1 MRGGHVIAYTI
12 TTLLIL
18 QLVTFIVYTI
28 NAQQTPFVL
37 NSFSYKSSANTN
49 TIYPGSRNVVLTVNV
64 LYNGSST
71 AYVSAGCIVL
81 PQGFSVTRGYSS
93 CSPPQTANGSTY
105 SILEPGDIIVFE
117 YHIDVDSSVNPG
129 AYSANLTIYYRIGT
143 SMYSETLG
151 GITINVSPYPQIN
164 VVVVDWYWSPDAY
177 PGSQG
182 VYLYITIRNSG
193 NSSIAQANGVAQ
205 LPQDAFT
212 PSSIRFQIS
221 NLGKNQT
228 TTVSLGPVSVYT
240 TASPG
245 TQYPVTL
252 KLNATMSTD
261 DNVVYYAQGTT
272 TFYVTVSQAP
282 QVSIEIVDYGLE
294 TPKPMQNA
302 VGTRFYMTIVN
313 KDFKNIRSI
322 TAYFTIQSG
331 GASFYNST
339 ATAVTIFQQTL
350 GYGDVATIYSPPIIL
365 GSASQ
370 VTVSA
375 KLIIFGDSNGAE
387 FWSTQIYTFYVR
399 PQTPSVNLVVTDV
412 YWTSGEVYP
421 GTEGATLNIV
431 LQNYDVVNVRSATAT
446 LQLPS
451 GLYPSTITASGI
463 AIQSGSTTTL
473 SFSGISI
480 QTNVVGGDY
489 PAKLTIDGIAYDPS
503 TNTFYNFSSV
513 YTLTVRISGKPSI
526 DIINLTS
533 SGWVENKAYTT
544 SVGVHAYVYL
554 QVSSP
559 GFSVEGVRI
568 TAYLPNEMIF
578 ENGNRSTVLVLGN
591 NVYSYGQSLYVELG
605 PIDVVSDADGLYPVV
620 LRIDFLATS
629 SRGGSFWSS
638 KFYTILLPVYKP
650 MLNISLI
657 DYGWENQPTGSE
669 AGGASLYATLQSLS
683 VDDIQSVA
691 ARVELSGARF
701 LSGRNFSWETINNV
715 IGYGSIYSLSFR
727 DIEIDNNSNV
737 TVRLSIYA
745 VLSNGRNSF
754 YRASIEYRFAL
765 NTIAN
770 TSTFKVVA
778 LHTSIGNV
786 YAPILPSA
794 RGVAIVIDIANT
806 KTYQVAWVKPEAMLP
821 KEFKLNDLSG
831 SCLNGVASGG
841 ICTISLNVDVAENA
855 SPGSRNITLVLVYA
869 IRSGQTIS
877 VFRERIALPIAI
889 ASYSYYR
896 PAIEIVSAYW
906 GTQTPVRALVGQR
919 NIPFTISIVNRGYY
933 PVEGV
938 YIYAKPLN
946 SSIAMVKD
954 SDMCSPRL
962 DPGTSCSVTLYAD
975 LANVNVGGIV
985 FFDININYSFAYYGA
1000 NIHDSNYFRLSLP
1013 IDVPAS
1019 GKGLEIV
1026 DVSWNNNWPVYPD
1039 TENATLVITIANRWP
1054 YRVSGL
1060 DLELDLPRG
1069 FYTKYGSI
1077 AKTYVAGPIN
1087 SLQQFSVSFQISVAN
1102 VSPGRYNAVLIARY
1116 VVESGSP
1123 NTPVVERYNVTLQ
1136 VNDLGKS
1143 ISLVSIQWIGK
1154 APQPPE
1160 YGAVLM
1166 VSLRNNYNPSMR
1178 GVVLCLDLPY
1188 GFTSSDTNTSKVC
1201 VPASNINIVQQIQGA
1216 SVANPIVQ
1224 QYIASLIQQAVAP
1237 TAQGQGFGYGDIMY
1251 FYIKLNI
1258 ATNKTGTFVSNASLN
1273 FVDQWNNVRSIPLQI
1288 NINLLGSAKII
1299 NIFAPTTVTV
1309 SKGVATL
1316 DIGILNTGSAPL
1328 YNVYVYL
1335 VPYASMLIPQQAVK
1349 YIDLLPPSRIINVSY
1364 ELVYNPVSVALGGGA
1379 QTYLRYMSVPF
1390 SISIL
1395 YRDVYGNTQFF
1406 NTSIAVL
1413 IQPFID
1419 IVLLDTKATLSG
1431 NTLAVSGTVA
1441 NYGIASARS
1450 VVVRATYGDSYGET
1464 LVGDIDPASQSAF
1477 RIEMEV
1483 KSSTERNVLI
1493 EIIYRDDYGRINVD
1507 NYTIPLL
1514 VQATETVVTTPQ
1526 QATPIYNHYIVIAI
1540 VAAFLAT
1547 IGYFLYRYM
1556 KAHAKAI
1563 EKVIGGVESR

>member
-1 MRGGHVIAYTI
+1 MRGGHVAAYAI
-12 TTLLIL
+12 TTLLAL
-18 QLVTFIVYTI
+18 QLMAFIVYTT
-28 NAQQTPFVL
+28 NAQQTLFLL
-37 NSFSYKSSANTN
+37 NSFSYKSSANTK
-49 TIYPGSRNVVLTVNV
+49 TIYPGSRNAVLTVNV

-71 AYVSAGCIVL
+71 AYVSAGCIAL
-81 PQGFSVTRGYSS
+81 PPGFSSTRGYSS
-93 CSPPQTANGSTY
+93 CSPPQTPNGSTY
-105 SILEPGDIIVFE
+105 SILEPGDIVVFE

-129 AYSANLTIYYRIGT
+129 TYPANLTIYYRIGV

-151 GITINVSPYPQIN
+151 GIAINVSPYPQIS
-164 VVVVDWYWSPDAY
+164 VGVVDWYWSPDAY

-193 NSSIAQANGVAQ
+193 NSSIVQANGVAQ
-205 LPQDAFT
+205 LPQDSFT

-228 TTVSLGPVSVYT
+228 ATVSLGPVSVYT
-240 TASPG
+240 VASPS

-294 TPKPMQNA
+294 TPKPVQNA
-302 VGTRFYMTIVN
+302 IGARFYMTIVN

-331 GASFYNST
+331 GAFYNNTVS
-339 ATAVTIFQQTL
+339 AVTIFQQTL
-350 GYGDVATIYSPPIIL
+350 GYGGIATIYSPPIIL
-365 GSASQ
+365 GGTSQ
-370 VTVSA
+370 VTISA
-375 KLIIFGDSNGAE
+375 KLVIFGDNNGAE
-387 FWSTQIYTFYVR
+387 FWSTQIYTFYVK
-399 PQTPSVNLVVTDV
+399 PQTPSVNLVITDV
-412 YWTSGEVYP
+412 YWASGEVYP

-431 LQNYDVVNVRSATAT
+431 LQNYDVVNVRGATAT
-446 LQLPS
+446 LQLPP
-451 GLYPSTITASGI
+451 GLYPATITASGI
-463 AIQSGSTTTL
+463 TIQSGATATL
-473 SFSGISI
+473 SFSGLSI

-489 PAKLTIDGIAYDPS
+489 PAKLTINGIAYDPS
-503 TNTFYNFSSV
+503 TNTFYSFSSV
-513 YTLTVRISGKPSI
+513 YTLTVRIFGKPSI
-526 DIINLTS
+526 NIINLTS

-544 SVGVHAYVYL
+544 SVGVHAYAYL

-559 GFSVEGVRI
+559 GFSVEGVRV

-591 NVYSYGQSLYVELG
+591 NVYSYGQSIYVELG

-650 MLNISLI
+650 ILNISLI

-669 AGGASLYATLQSLS
+669 ASGAFLYATLQSLS
-683 VDDIQSVA
+683 IDAIQSVVV
-691 ARVELSGARF
+691 RVELSGARF
-701 LSGRNFSWETINNV
+701 LSGRNFSWETVNNV
-715 IGYGSIYSLSFR
+715 IGYGSVYSLSFR
-727 DIEIDNNSNV
+727 DIEIDNNSNI

-754 YRASIEYRFAL
+754 YRASIEYRFAV

-770 TSTFKVVA
+770 TSTFRVVA

-794 RGVAIVIDIANT
+794 RGVMMVIDIANT
-806 KTYQVAWVKPEAMLP
+806 KTYQVAWIKPEAIFP
-821 KEFKLNDLSG
+821 KELKLNDLSG

-855 SPGSRNITLVLVYA
+855 SPGPRNITLVLVYA
-869 IRSGQTIS
+869 TRSGQTIS
-877 VFRERIALPIAI
+877 VFRERIVLPIAI
-889 ASYSYYR
+889 APYSYYR

-906 GTQTPVRALVGQR
+906 GTQTPIRVLIGQR
-919 NIPFTISIVNRGYY
+919 NTPFTISIINRGYY
-933 PVEGV
+933 PIEGV

-946 SSIAMVKD
+946 NSIAMVKD

-975 LANVNVGGIV
+975 LANVNAGGFA
-985 FFDININYSFAYYGA
+985 FFAVSVNYSFAYYGA
-1000 NIHDSNYFRLSLP
+1000 NIHDSNYFRLPLP

-1019 GKGLEIV
+1019 GRGLDIV
-1026 DVSWNNNWPVYPD
+1026 DVSWNNNWPVYPN
-1039 TENATLVITIANRWP
+1039 TENTTLVITIANRWP
-1054 YRVSGL
+1054 YRVSGV

-1077 AKTYVAGPIN
+1077 AKAYVAGPVN
-1087 SLQQFSVSFQISVAN
+1087 SLQQFTVSLQISVGN
-1102 VSPGRYNAVLIARY
+1102 ISPGRYNAVLIARY
-1116 VVESGSP
+1116 VIESGSP
-1123 NTPVVERYNVTLQ
+1123 NTQVVERYNVSLQ

-1143 ISLVSIQWIGK
+1143 ISLVSAQWVGR

-1188 GFTSSDTNTSKVC
+1188 GFTSSDTNTSRAC

-1216 SVANPIVQ
+1216 SAANPIVQ
-1224 QYIASLIQQAVAP
+1224 QYIASLIQQTIAP

-1258 ATNKTGTFVSNASLN
+1258 ATNKTGTFVANASLD

-1288 NINLLGSAKII
+1288 SISLLGSAKIV
-1299 NIFAPTTVTV
+1299 NVFAPTTVTV
-1309 SKGVATL
+1309 SKGIAIL

-1349 YIDLLPPSRIINVSY
+1349 YIDLLPPSKIVNVSY
-1364 ELVYNPVSVALGGGA
+1364 ELVYNPVSVALGGGT

-1419 IVLLDTKATLSG
+1419 MALLDAKATLSG

-1450 VVVRATYGDSYGET
+1450 VVVRAVYDDSYGET
-1464 LVGDIDPASQSAF
+1464 LVGDVDPASQSAF
-1477 RIEMEV
+1477 RIEMEA
-1483 KSSTERNVLI
+1483 KSSTKRNVLI

-1514 VQATETVVTTPQ
+1514 IQATETVATTPQ

-1540 VAAFLAT
+1540 VAAFLVA
-1547 IGYFLYRYM
+1547 IGYLLYRYM
-1556 KAHAKAI
+1556 KVHAKAI
-1563 EKVIGGVESR
+1563 EKAIEGIGSR